1 MSDKAFADK
10 YGKPIDTLLTE
21 YIPTAPSDKK

>member
-10 YGKPIDTLLTE
+10 YGKPIDMLLNE
-21 YIPTAPSDKK
+21 YLPTAPSDKK